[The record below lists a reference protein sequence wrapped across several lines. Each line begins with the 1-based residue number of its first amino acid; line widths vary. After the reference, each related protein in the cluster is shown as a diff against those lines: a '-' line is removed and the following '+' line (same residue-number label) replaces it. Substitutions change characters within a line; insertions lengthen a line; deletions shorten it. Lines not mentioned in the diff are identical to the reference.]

1 MINMK
6 SLKIFLSI
14 LMLQVS
20 MQAHSDNDALA
31 DLIKGILGAKL
42 IEGIAQEFN
51 NEDASQQN
59 YSSDN
64 RVNTSSGN
72 EGSLGYQYYV
82 LGQKSCKSGDH
93 QKALKWFRESKQQG
107 YVRSVENVYKACS
120 GKSVQYS
127 QSEVESNK
135 GSLGYQYYRIGKK
148 HCKKGETQQ
157 AIKWFKESKQQG
169 YKWADRAIDNVYSK
183 CRESTAQALS
193 RDKVCSNGVFAESYV
208 DNECP
213 SITNRWSNNN
223 AKVSSNSKAVT
234 SENIT
239 IKAPRY
245 VENAAVVPVTVV
257 FGDRVHSGD
266 KIKLYVNDKL
276 ALQVNPKKGS
286 YIDQISTRVILE
298 RKSSRIKAKII
309 RLSGVV
315 ETKTSNKISAD
326 NSASIPSSSDSDKK
340 HKLKEK
346 DGNIKMLIRNK
357 MGSGKHIWKI
367 KLASSSG
374 EVFVK
379 LSPLL
384 SKDPYF
390 QIKGNH
396 SNAKLVKTL
405 YGSCN
410 KDYSGSTKEP
420 RCLLEQERWYA
431 LLNQEIQAEEDQ
443 DREIA
448 QEDILNQLKVNYIN
462 QISSRVKSHWRYMA
476 AKDGWGCDV
485 HILQDTDGK
494 VQSVNLQSCNI
505 DNNAKITSFKNSIER
520 AVYKSSPLP
529 SAPDQSIF
537 DREILFHF
545 AVNSNSTPVVVE
557 QKNKSSFSDLWG
569 QYGGSILDS
578 NTDSSSNKGNSY
590 SVSDADTQPP
600 VIRFNHSDSM
610 AVNDKKATIS
620 GVIKD
625 SSKITELLIKG
636 KEVAIDENGNFS
648 ISRYVRLGRNT
659 FDVVA
664 LDAFGNKVSKVVTIT
679 RNKDIAKNLD
689 KPLDL
694 PSFKGRKDKNAVALI
709 IGLDGYENIAR
720 APWAESDASVFFD
733 YAQQSLGIPA
743 DRIALITGDKS
754 DRSGIYDSLD
764 MWLPTMVEEGDSNV
778 YVYFAGHGLAT
789 ADGEQAYL
797 IPYDGNLENLRRTAI
812 PRKEV
817 ISVLKDLKAKSV
829 TLFMDTC
836 YSGTPKGGKGTLV
849 ADSRGLRIVKKD
861 NFSSLPKNFT
871 IFSAASNQQTASS
884 HPNLENGL
892 FSYWMMRGLG
902 GEADNNNDRKI
913 TNGELHKF
921 INKNVKKAA
930 ALMGR
935 KQNSQLVGDANK
947 IIASW

>member
-1 MINMK
+1 
-6 SLKIFLSI
+6 
-14 LMLQVS
+14 
-20 MQAHSDNDALA
+20 
-31 DLIKGILGAKL
+31 
-42 IEGIAQEFN
+42 
-51 NEDASQQN
+51 
-59 YSSDN
+59 
-64 RVNTSSGN
+64 
-72 EGSLGYQYYV
+72 
-82 LGQKSCKSGDH
+82 
-93 QKALKWFRESKQQG
+93 
-107 YVRSVENVYKACS
+107 
-120 GKSVQYS
+120 
-127 QSEVESNK
+127 
-135 GSLGYQYYRIGKK
+135 
-148 HCKKGETQQ
+148 
-157 AIKWFKESKQQG
+157 
-169 YKWADRAIDNVYSK
+169 
-183 CRESTAQALS
+183 
-193 RDKVCSNGVFAESYV
+193 
-208 DNECP
+208 
-213 SITNRWSNNN
+213 
-223 AKVSSNSKAVT
+223 
-234 SENIT
+234 
-239 IKAPRY
+239 
-245 VENAAVVPVTVV
+245 
-257 FGDRVHSGD
+257 
-266 KIKLYVNDKL
+266 
-276 ALQVNPKKGS
+276 
-286 YIDQISTRVILE
+286 
-298 RKSSRIKAKII
+298 
-309 RLSGVV
+309 
-315 ETKTSNKISAD
+315 
-326 NSASIPSSSDSDKK
+326 
-340 HKLKEK
+340 
-346 DGNIKMLIRNK
+346 
-357 MGSGKHIWKI
+357 
-367 KLASSSG
+367 
-374 EVFVK
+374 
-379 LSPLL
+379 
-384 SKDPYF
+384 
-390 QIKGNH
+390 
-396 SNAKLVKTL
+396 
-405 YGSCN
+405 
-410 KDYSGSTKEP
+410 
-420 RCLLEQERWYA
+420 
-431 LLNQEIQAEEDQ
+431 
-443 DREIA
+443 
-448 QEDILNQLKVNYIN
+448 
-462 QISSRVKSHWRYMA
+462 
-476 AKDGWGCDV
+476 
-485 HILQDTDGK
+485 
-494 VQSVNLQSCNI
+494 
-505 DNNAKITSFKNSIER
+505 
-520 AVYKSSPLP
+520 
-529 SAPDQSIF
+529 
-537 DREILFHF
+537 
-545 AVNSNSTPVVVE
+545 
-557 QKNKSSFSDLWG
+557 
-569 QYGGSILDS
+569 
-578 NTDSSSNKGNSY
+578 
-590 SVSDADTQPP
+590 
-600 VIRFNHSDSM
+600 M

-913 TNGELHKF
+913 TNGELHEF

>member
-1 MINMK
+1 MISMK

-14 LMLQVS
+14 LMLQVGV
-20 MQAHSDNDALA
+20 QAHANDDLLA
-31 DLIKGILGAKL
+31 DIVKGVLGAKL
-42 IEGIAQEFN
+42 LEGIYQEFSN
-51 NEDASQQN
+51 TENVDQQS

-64 RVNTSSGN
+64 RVNTGFGN
-72 EGSLGYQYYV
+72 KGSLGYQYYV

-93 QKALKWFRESKQQG
+93 QKALKWFR
-107 YVRSVENVYKACS
+107 
-120 GKSVQYS
+120 
-127 QSEVESNK
+127 
-135 GSLGYQYYRIGKK
+135 
-148 HCKKGETQQ
+148 
-157 AIKWFKESKQQG
+157 ESKQQG

-223 AKVSSNSKAVT
+223 AKVNSNSKAII
-234 SENIT
+234 N
-239 IKAPRY
+239 K
-245 VENAAVVPVTVV
+245 
-257 FGDRVHSGD
+257 
-266 KIKLYVNDKL
+266 
-276 ALQVNPKKGS
+276 PKV
-286 YIDQISTRVILE
+286 D
-298 RKSSRIKAKII
+298 
-309 RLSGVV
+309 
-315 ETKTSNKISAD
+315 
-326 NSASIPSSSDSDKK
+326 
-340 HKLKEK
+340 
-346 DGNIKMLIRNK
+346 
-357 MGSGKHIWKI
+357 
-367 KLASSSG
+367 
-374 EVFVK
+374 
-379 LSPLL
+379 
-384 SKDPYF
+384 
-390 QIKGNH
+390 
-396 SNAKLVKTL
+396 
-405 YGSCN
+405 
-410 KDYSGSTKEP
+410 
-420 RCLLEQERWYA
+420 
-431 LLNQEIQAEEDQ
+431 
-443 DREIA
+443 
-448 QEDILNQLKVNYIN
+448 YIN
-462 QISSRVKSHWRYMA
+462 QIASRVKNQWRYQG
-476 AKDGWGCDV
+476 AKDHWSCDV
-485 HILQDTDGK
+485 HILQDVDGN

-505 DNNAKITSFKNSIER
+505 DNNAKVKSFKNSIER
-520 AVYKSSPLP
+520 AVYKASPLP
-529 SAPDQSIF
+529 RAPDQSVF

-545 AVNSNSTPVVVE
+545 VINSSNSPARIV

-610 AVNDKKATIS
+610 LVNDKKVTIS

-659 FDVVA
+659 FDIVA
-664 LDAFGNKVSKVVTIT
+664 LDAFGNKATKVVTIT
-679 RNKDIAKNLD
+679 RKKDIAKNLD

-694 PSFKGRKDKNAVALI
+694 PLFKGRKDKNAVALI
-709 IGLDGYENIAR
+709 IGLDQYENIAR
-720 APWAESDASVFFD
+720 APWAESDATVFFD

-817 ISVLKDLKAKSV
+817 IDVLKDLKAKSV

-836 YSGTPKGGKGTLV
+836 YSGTPKGGNGTLV

-884 HPNLENGL
+884 HSSLENGL

-902 GEADNNNDRKI
+902 GEADINNDRKI
-913 TNGELHKF
+913 TNGELHAF
-921 INKNVKKAA
+921 IDKNVQKSAVS
-930 ALMGR
+930 MGR
-935 KQNSQLVGDANK
+935 KQHPQLIGNK
-947 IIASW
+947 DKVIASW

>member
-1 MINMK
+1 
-6 SLKIFLSI
+6 
-14 LMLQVS
+14 MLQVS

>member
-42 IEGIAQEFN
+42 IDGIAQEFSGEN
-51 NEDASQQN
+51 TNQQN

-64 RVNTSSGN
+64 RINTSSGN

-82 LGQKSCKSGDH
+82 LGQKSCKTGDH

-902 GEADNNNDRKI
+902 GDADSNNDRKI

>member
-410 KDYSGSTKEP
+410 KDYSNSIKEP
-420 RCLLEQERWYA
+420 TCLFAQEEWHRSSGQA
-431 LLNQEIQAEEDQ
+431 GFFMQAESSSDNSLYRVYKNSECVDRPIPWLRSDADRQKTVFKYVEYKQCISGDDYYLGEVKVEDYMVYPGKW
-443 DREIA
+443 
-448 QEDILNQLKVNYIN
+448 LKG
-462 QISSRVKSHWRYMA
+462 SDFEFSRFVKS
-476 AKDGWGCDV
+476 
-485 HILQDTDGK
+485 
-494 VQSVNLQSCNI
+494 NI
-505 DNNAKITSFKNSIER
+505 DNKEK
-520 AVYKSSPLP
+520 
-529 SAPDQSIF
+529 
-537 DREILFHF
+537 
-545 AVNSNSTPVVVE
+545 SNSVKGNYQASSKTP
-557 QKNKSSFSDLWG
+557 NNSFSDLWG

-578 NTDSSSNKGNSY
+578 NTNSSSDKGNSY

-600 VIRFNHSDSM
+600 VIRFNHSDSLS
-610 AVNDKKATIS
+610 VNDKQATIS
-620 GVIKD
+620 GAIKD

-636 KEVAIDENGNFS
+636 KEVPIDKNGNFS

-659 FDVVA
+659 FDIVA

>member
-82 LGQKSCKSGDH
+82 LGQKSCKTGDH

>member
-157 AIKWFKESKQQG
+157 AIKWFKESRGQG
-169 YKWADRAIDNVYSK
+169 YKWADRAIDSVYSK
-183 CRESTAQALS
+183 CRESTAQVLS
-193 RDKVCSNGVFAESYV
+193 RDKVCSNGVFATAYV

-213 SITNRWSNNN
+213 GITNRWSNNT
-223 AKVSSNSKAVT
+223 KVSSNSKAVT

-239 IKAPRY
+239 IKAPKY

-266 KIKLYVNDKL
+266 KIKLYVNGKL

-384 SKDPYF
+384 SKNPYL

-396 SNAKLVKTL
+396 DNAKLVETL

-410 KDYSGSTKEP
+410 KDYSSSTKEP
-420 RCLLEQERWYA
+420 RCLFEQENWYA
-431 LLNQEIQAEEDQ
+431 SLGQNK
-443 DREIA
+443 EIA
-448 QEDILNQLKVNYIN
+448 QEDILNELKVNYIN
-462 QISSRVKSHWRYMA
+462 QIASRVKNKWRYQG
-476 AKDGWGCDV
+476 AKDHWGCDV
-485 HILQDTDGK
+485 YILQDVDGN

-505 DNNAKITSFKNSIER
+505 DNNAKAKSFKDSIER
-520 AVYKSSPLP
+520 AVYKASPLP
-529 SAPDQSIF
+529 SAPDQSVF

-545 AVNSNSTPVVVE
+545 VINSNNNPAKVV
-557 QKNKSSFSDLWG
+557 QKKSSFSDLWG

-578 NTDSSSNKGNSY
+578 NTNSSSDKGDSY
-590 SVSDADTQPP
+590 SISEADTQPP

-625 SSKITELLIKG
+625 SSKITGLLIKG
-636 KEVAIDENGNFS
+636 KEVSIDKNGNFS

-659 FDVVA
+659 FDIVA
-664 LDAFGNKVSKVVTIT
+664 LDAFGNKATKVVTIT
-679 RNKDIAKNLD
+679 RNKDIVKNLD

-709 IGLDGYENIAR
+709 IGLDQYENIAR

-764 MWLPTMVEEGDSNV
+764 MWLPTMVEKGRSNV

-789 ADGEQAYL
+789 ANGEQAYL
-797 IPYDGNLENLRRTAI
+797 IPYDGNLESLRRTAI
-812 PRKEV
+812 SRKEV

-902 GEADNNNDRKI
+902 GDADSNNDRKI

-935 KQNSQLVGDANK
+935 KQNSQLVGDKNK
-947 IIASW
+947 VIASW

>member
-1 MINMK
+1 
-6 SLKIFLSI
+6 
-14 LMLQVS
+14 
-20 MQAHSDNDALA
+20 LA
-31 DLIKGILGAKL
+31 DLVKALLGAKL
-42 IEGIAQEFN
+42 IEGVISEIAGE
-51 NEDASQQN
+51 NEETEQA
-59 YSSDN
+59 YSSN
-64 RVNTSSGN
+64 NNSSQ
-72 EGSLGYQYYV
+72 EGSMGYQYYII
-82 LGQKSCKSGDH
+82 GQKSCKEG
-93 QKALKWFRESKQQG
+93 KYKEAL
-107 YVRSVENVYKACS
+107 
-120 GKSVQYS
+120 
-127 QSEVESNK
+127 
-135 GSLGYQYYRIGKK
+135 
-148 HCKKGETQQ
+148 
-157 AIKWFKESKQQG
+157 KWFKESQHLEYEHAK
-169 YKWADRAIDNVYSK
+169 RAIDSANVK
-183 CRESTAQALS
+183 CVNNNTYASNKE
-193 RDKVCSNGVFAESYV
+193 KMCSSGELPTHYV
-208 DNECP
+208 DNKCP
-213 SITNRWSNNN
+213 NRGNKWSKNNTEI
-223 AKVSSNSKAVT
+223 SSDAIESAFDSHRDGGSYKEILGK
-234 SENIT
+234 SIT
-239 IKAPRY
+239 IKAPKY
-245 VENAAVVPVTVV
+245 VENAAVVPVTVA
-257 FGDRVHSGD
+257 FGDRVESGD
-266 KIKLYVNDKL
+266 KIKLYVNGEL

-309 RLSGVV
+309 RLSGVI

-326 NSASIPSSSDSDKK
+326 NSASIPSSSDSSKK
-340 HKLKEK
+340 HKLREK
-346 DGNIKMLIRNK
+346 DGNIKMLLKNK

-367 KLASSSG
+367 KLVSSSG

-384 SKDPYF
+384 SKNPYL

-396 SNAKLVKTL
+396 GNAKLVKTF
-405 YGSCN
+405 YGNCSEN
-410 KDYSGSTKEP
+410 YSEYSISEYRGKKEP
-420 RCLLEQERWYA
+420 TCLFEQERWYA
-431 LLNQEIQAEEDQ
+431 ALNKDKKP
-443 DREIA
+443 
-448 QEDILNQLKVNYIN
+448 LN
-462 QISSRVKSHWRYMA
+462 ISENGS
-476 AKDGWGCDV
+476 
-485 HILQDTDGK
+485 
-494 VQSVNLQSCNI
+494 
-505 DNNAKITSFKNSIER
+505 
-520 AVYKSSPLP
+520 
-529 SAPDQSIF
+529 
-537 DREILFHF
+537 
-545 AVNSNSTPVVVE
+545 
-557 QKNKSSFSDLWG
+557 SSFSDLWG
-569 QYGGSILDS
+569 QYGGSLLDS
-578 NTDSSSNKGNSY
+578 NTSSSSNKGDSY
-590 SVSDADTQPP
+590 NVSDADTQPP
-600 VIRFNHSDSM
+600 VIRFNHSDSIL
-610 AVNDKKATIS
+610 VNDKRATIS

-625 SSKITELLIKG
+625 SSKITGLLIKG

-648 ISRYVRLGRNT
+648 MSRYVRLGRNT
-659 FDVVA
+659 FDIVA
-664 LDAFGNKVSKVVTIT
+664 LDAFGNKATKVVTVT
-679 RNKDIAKNLD
+679 RKKDIAKNLD

-709 IGLDGYENIAR
+709 IGLDKYESIAR

-764 MWLPTMVEEGDSNV
+764 MWLPTMVEKGDSNV

-797 IPYDGNLENLRRTAI
+797 IPYDGNLDNLRRTAI

-884 HPNLENGL
+884 HPSLENGL

-947 IIASW
+947 VIASW

>member
-42 IEGIAQEFN
+42 IDGIAQEFSGEN
-51 NEDASQQN
+51 TNQQN

-64 RVNTSSGN
+64 RINTSSGN

-82 LGQKSCKSGDH
+82 LGQKSCKTGDH

>member
-1 MINMK
+1 
-6 SLKIFLSI
+6 
-14 LMLQVS
+14 MLQVS

-42 IEGIAQEFN
+42 IDGIAQEFSGEN
-51 NEDASQQN
+51 TNQQN

-64 RVNTSSGN
+64 RINTSSGN

-82 LGQKSCKSGDH
+82 LGQKSCKTGDH

-913 TNGELHKF
+913 TNGELHEF

>member
-1 MINMK
+1 
-6 SLKIFLSI
+6 
-14 LMLQVS
+14 
-20 MQAHSDNDALA
+20 
-31 DLIKGILGAKL
+31 
-42 IEGIAQEFN
+42 
-51 NEDASQQN
+51 
-59 YSSDN
+59 
-64 RVNTSSGN
+64 
-72 EGSLGYQYYV
+72 
-82 LGQKSCKSGDH
+82 
-93 QKALKWFRESKQQG
+93 
-107 YVRSVENVYKACS
+107 
-120 GKSVQYS
+120 
-127 QSEVESNK
+127 
-135 GSLGYQYYRIGKK
+135 
-148 HCKKGETQQ
+148 
-157 AIKWFKESKQQG
+157 
-169 YKWADRAIDNVYSK
+169 
-183 CRESTAQALS
+183 
-193 RDKVCSNGVFAESYV
+193 
-208 DNECP
+208 
-213 SITNRWSNNN
+213 
-223 AKVSSNSKAVT
+223 
-234 SENIT
+234 
-239 IKAPRY
+239 
-245 VENAAVVPVTVV
+245 
-257 FGDRVHSGD
+257 
-266 KIKLYVNDKL
+266 
-276 ALQVNPKKGS
+276 
-286 YIDQISTRVILE
+286 
-298 RKSSRIKAKII
+298 
-309 RLSGVV
+309 
-315 ETKTSNKISAD
+315 
-326 NSASIPSSSDSDKK
+326 
-340 HKLKEK
+340 
-346 DGNIKMLIRNK
+346 
-357 MGSGKHIWKI
+357 
-367 KLASSSG
+367 
-374 EVFVK
+374 

-913 TNGELHKF
+913 TNGELHEF